1 MILTDGTIS
10 LRALEPEDVDILF
23 GWENDTDVWDDGATI
38 APFSRAL
45 LADYVANYEPDI
57 FKARQLRFMIVKA
70 EGEESIGTIDLYD
83 FDPRNRRCGVG
94 ILIAAPYRRCG
105 YAAAALRL
113 LINYCSR
120 HLGSHQ
126 LYCVA
131 GVDNVASR
139 QTFLSM
145 GFKIAGKLR
154 SWIRSGQS
162 YRDAFIMQLL
172 LQ

>member
-45 LADYVANYEPDI
+45 LADYV
-57 FKARQLRFMIVKA
+57 VKA

-120 HLGSHQ
+120 HLGIHQ

-139 QTFLSM
+139 QTFLST